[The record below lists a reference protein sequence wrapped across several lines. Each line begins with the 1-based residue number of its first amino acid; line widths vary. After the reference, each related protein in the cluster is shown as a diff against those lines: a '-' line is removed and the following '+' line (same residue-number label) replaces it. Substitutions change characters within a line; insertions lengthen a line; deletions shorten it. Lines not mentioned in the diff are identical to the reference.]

1 MTACEPSKTVIAIFG
16 PTASGKTA
24 VAEAVASRIPAEIVS
39 ADSMQVYRGLPLLT
53 NQPSGATALVGVWPL
68 DHEGSVGDYQR
79 LAHEAIDAALAAGRT
94 PILVGGTGLYLRAA
108 LADLGLPPVPPPGA
122 RERWERLYDRLGAQ
136 AAHSALA
143 ERDPAAAAAVHAND
157 RRRVVRAL
165 ELHGTGA
172 TLAPPRSRLWSGE
185 TRRPTRIF
193 GLEVPQDVLAARIH
207 ARTVAMFAGGVE
219 EEVARVR
226 EETLS
231 RSATQ
236 IIGLREIRELPREE
250 AVAAIEL
257 RTRRYVAYQRKWM
270 RRIPALTL
278 VPADRSADETAAD
291 ILAALDEP

>member
-1 MTACEPSKTVIAIFG
+1 
-16 PTASGKTA
+16 
-24 VAEAVASRIPAEIVS
+24 
-39 ADSMQVYRGLPLLT
+39 
-53 NQPSGATALVGVWPL
+53 
-68 DHEGSVGDYQR
+68 
-79 LAHEAIDAALAAGRT
+79 
-94 PILVGGTGLYLRAA
+94 
-108 LADLGLPPVPPPGA
+108 
-122 RERWERLYDRLGAQ
+122 
-136 AAHSALA
+136 
-143 ERDPAAAAAVHAND
+143 
-157 RRRVVRAL
+157 
-165 ELHGTGA
+165 
-172 TLAPPRSRLWSGE
+172 
-185 TRRPTRIF
+185 
-193 GLEVPQDVLAARIH
+193 
-207 ARTVAMFAGGVE
+207 MFAGGVE